1 MSDSRQIILPIKGM
15 TCANCVATVERNIKK
30 LDGVT
35 ETSVNLSSERATVGY
50 DPEKVQIPDFISRIR
65 RAGYDVAQADGE
77 FLIPGLTE
85 TSDAKRLE
93 KVINSIEGV
102 LDAIVN
108 ISNEKLLVK
117 YIPTLVSQQ
126 DIRNVILK
134 SGFQVE
140 VLGDIFED
148 SEAKVREHEIQKQ
161 KKMLIWGLLF
171 TIPLFVLSMGHD
183 FSLLPH
189 MVSNAPWFNY
199 FLLLLAT
206 PVQFFVG
213 SQYYSGAYKS
223 IKNGSA
229 NMDVLVA
236 IGTSF
241 AYFYS
246 LPIVFGWLE
255 GHAYLE
261 TSAVII
267 TLVRL
272 GKYLEA
278 KAKGKT
284 SEAIKKL
291 LNLQA
296 KSATVIKD
304 DREREIPLEQ
314 VQVGDIVVTR
324 PGEKIAVDGVII
336 DGYTAVDESMLTGES
351 MPVEKKIGDQVVGA
365 TINKMGL
372 IRFEATRIGKDTAL
386 AQIIKLVEEAQGS
399 KAPIQ
404 QLADRVASI
413 FVPIVI
419 LIALI
424 TFLFWSVIAPRLG
437 WLADGSNLTRSII
450 NTVSVLVIACPCAM
464 GLATPTAVMVGAGK
478 GAEMG
483 ILFRSAESLELAGRV
498 KTIVLDKTGTITKGQ
513 PEVRT
518 IISLDKKIAENEI
531 IQLAASVEQGS
542 EHPLGEALV
551 ADAGNRGLML
561 SKPERFQAISG
572 MGVQAFI
579 DDLDVRLGNARLM
592 KSTGIN
598 LENYFTQIKKIEEKA
613 QTVVF
618 LSINNELKAL
628 IGISDS
634 VKPTSKNAIEQM
646 NELGM
651 ETIMLTG
658 DNHRT
663 AEVIAASVGVQQTF
677 AEVMPADKS
686 DVIKKIQEQGT
697 QVVMVGDGVNDAPAL
712 AQADVGIALGTGTDV
727 AMASAQ
733 ITLMS
738 GDLKGV
744 VNAIILS
751 RKTLRTIK
759 QNLFWAFFYNVILI
773 PVAAMG
779 LLNPMLA
786 AGAMA
791 FSSIFVV
798 TNSLRLRNQKI

>member
-65 RAGYDVAQADGE
+65 RAGYDVAQAEGE

-102 LDAIVN
+102 LDSIVN
-108 ISNEKLLVK
+108 ISKEKLLVK

-148 SEAKVREHEIQKQ
+148 SEAKVREQEIQKQ

-199 FLLLLAT
+199 LLLLLAT

-598 LENYFTQIKKIEEKA
+598 LENYSTQIKKIEEKA